1 MAGMTHHIQG
11 HVAAVCDAPA
21 SRWRSVDGIATASV
35 QHHFPVYLPKTAT
48 TVVKP
53 SNDGARRVLEG
64 SS

>member
-11 HVAAVCDAPA
+11 HVAAVCVAPA
-21 SRWRSVDGIATASV
+21 SRWHAIDGIAVSSLKR
-35 QHHFPVYLPKTAT
+35 HFPVYLPKTAT

-53 SNDGARRVLEG
+53 SNDGPRRVLER

>member
-11 HVAAVCDAPA
+11 HVAAVCVAPA
-21 SRWRSVDGIATASV
+21 SRWHAIDSIAVSSRKRHV
-35 QHHFPVYLPKTAT
+35 PVYFPKTAT

-53 SNDGARRVLEG
+53 SNDGTRRVLEG

>member
-11 HVAAVCDAPA
+11 HVAAVCVAPA
-21 SRWRSVDGIATASV
+21 SRWHAIDGIASSSPK
-35 QHHFPVYLPKTAT
+35 HHLPVYFDKTAT

-53 SNDGARRVLEG
+53 SNDGARRVLER